1 MVAVLGE
8 KLFELV
14 VLTLA
19 FAPLLPQEFAGLVEL
34 PHADP
39 NSATTATTPIIARI
53 SLLQGDEDW
62 IGGRASSKA
71 VSRPLS
77 FVRPAPVVLSH
88 WPGPT
93 TCFEHEALR
102 SRCRR
107 LEQQVLRSARWRA
120 LRSE

>member
-39 NSATTATTPIIARI
+39 NSAATAT
-53 SLLQGDEDW
+53 
-62 IGGRASSKA
+62 
-71 VSRPLS
+71 
-77 FVRPAPVVLSH
+77 
-88 WPGPT
+88 
-93 TCFEHEALR
+93 R
-102 SRCRR
+102 SRSTVVSQLTGGKRT
-107 LEQQVLRSARWRA
+107 SA
-120 LRSE
+120 L

>member
-14 VLTLA
+14 VLILA

-34 PHADP
+34 PHAHP

-62 IGGRASSKA
+62 I

-77 FVRPAPVVLSH
+77 PS
-88 WPGPT
+88 
-93 TCFEHEALR
+93 
-102 SRCRR
+102 
-107 LEQQVLRSARWRA
+107 
-120 LRSE
+120 

>member
-19 FAPLLPQEFAGLVEL
+19 FAPLLPHEFAGLVEL

-62 IGGRASSKA
+62 IWGACLIEGREPPA
-71 VSRPLS
+71 LS
-77 FVRPAPVVLSH
+77 FVKTAPCRPKSQR
-88 WPGPT
+88 WPAECG
-93 TCFEHEALR
+93 R
-102 SRCRR
+102 
-107 LEQQVLRSARWRA
+107 
-120 LRSE
+120 

>member
-19 FAPLLPQEFAGLVEL
+19 FAPLLPQELAGLVEL

-53 SLLQGDEDW
+53 SLLQGDGDW

-77 FVRPAPVVLSH
+77 PS
-88 WPGPT
+88 
-93 TCFEHEALR
+93 
-102 SRCRR
+102 
-107 LEQQVLRSARWRA
+107 
-120 LRSE
+120 

>member
-53 SLLQGDEDW
+53 RLLQGDEDW
-62 IGGRASSKA
+62 I

-77 FVRPAPVVLSH
+77 PS
-88 WPGPT
+88 
-93 TCFEHEALR
+93 
-102 SRCRR
+102 
-107 LEQQVLRSARWRA
+107 
-120 LRSE
+120 

>member
-19 FAPLLPQEFAGLVEL
+19 FAPLLPHEFAGLVEL

-62 IGGRASSKA
+62 I

>member
-8 KLFELV
+8 KLFELA

-19 FAPLLPQEFAGLVEL
+19 FAPLLPHELAGLVEL
-34 PHADP
+34 PHADAT
-39 NSATTATTPIIARI
+39 SATTATTPIMARI

-62 IGGRASSKA
+62 I

-77 FVRPAPVVLSH
+77 PSCRPLPVVLSH
-88 WPGPT
+88 K
-93 TCFEHEALR
+93 
-102 SRCRR
+102 SR
-107 LEQQVLRSARWRA
+107 LEKQVLRFARWRA